1 VSEKRMSLREVHI
14 HALEMA
20 AGILDADYE
29 LLVDSLVD
37 GGMTRQD
44 AERVRADFLAIA
56 DRLGERARRLRAKPS
71 GPGM

>member
-1 VSEKRMSLREVHI
+1 MSGKRMSSREVHI

-29 LLVDSLVD
+29 LLADSLVD
-37 GGMTRQD
+37 DGMTRQD
-44 AERVRADFLAIA
+44 AERVREDFLAVA
-56 DRLGERARRLRAKPS
+56 NGLGRRVRRLRAKPS